1 MDLFS
6 AFQEY
11 IVKEKLWTA
20 TDRLLLA
27 VSGGMDSVVLLHL
40 CSRAGYEVS
49 VAHCN
54 FRLRGDESRRDEQF
68 VRQLASSY
76 GLEAIVGHFDT
87 EAYAAERKV
96 SIQVAA
102 RELRY
107 AWFSRMLAE
116 RGLRYIVTGHHRDD
130 NIETLLMN
138 FFKGTGIAG
147 MRGILPRHGAI
158 VRPLLFAP
166 REAIRDY
173 AGEQKLS
180 WVEDSSNA
188 SDNYTRNYF
197 RHQVIPAIVQA
208 YPGVLENLNANL
220 SRFREIE
227 VLYREAVDMR
237 KKKLLEFKGNEVHIP
252 VRKLLETGA
261 LGTMLYEILG
271 PYGFSPQQA
280 EACRELLAS
289 PSGRYIASVTH
300 RVLKNRE
307 WLIVTPL
314 ETQAAT
320 HILVEAGVST
330 VVFAGGVLK
339 VQRMGVER
347 VGELDQGPR
356 VALVD
361 AAMVRFPLL
370 LRPWKTGDYFYPL
383 GMRKKKKLARFFI
396 DSKLSVAQKEKIWVV
411 EMGAKLVWVV
421 GMRIDDRC
429 RLGAGTKEVLRLEWE
444 PLSRTGVV

>member
-11 IVKEKLWTA
+11 ILKEKLFSTG
-20 TDRLLLA
+20 DRLLLA
-27 VSGGMDSVVLLHL
+27 VSGGMDSVVLLDL
-40 CSRAGYEVS
+40 CSRAGYDLC

-54 FRLRGDESRRDEQF
+54 FWLRGEESWRDEQF
-68 VRQLASSY
+68 VRKLAASY
-76 GLEAIVGHFDT
+76 GREAVVEHFDT
-87 EAYAAERKV
+87 GSYAEKCRI

-107 AWFSRMLAE
+107 AWFSRVLADK
-116 RGLRYIVTGHHRDD
+116 GLRYIVTGHHRDD

-147 MRGILPRHGAI
+147 MRGMLPKHQEI

-173 AGEQKLS
+173 AIERKLR

-197 RHQVIPAIVQA
+197 RHQVIPVIEQA
-208 YPGVLENLNANL
+208 YPGVLENLHANL
-220 SRFREIE
+220 GRFREIE
-227 VLYREAVDMR
+227 VIYRQSVEAR
-237 KKKLLEFKGNEVHIP
+237 KKKLLEYKGNEVHIP
-252 VRKLLETGA
+252 VRKLLESDA

-280 EACRELLAS
+280 EACRELLHS
-289 PSGRYIASVTH
+289 ESGRYVASVSH
-300 RVLKNRE
+300 RVLKNRN
-307 WLIVTPL
+307 WLIISPL
-314 ETQAAT
+314 AT
-320 HILVEAGVST
+320 KEAMTILVEEGAST
-330 VVFAGGVLK
+330 VMFADGTLRLQRLETVPAGG
-339 VQRMGVER
+339 
-347 VGELDQGPR
+347 LDQGPR
-356 VALVD
+356 VALLD
-361 AAMVRFPLL
+361 ASAVRFPLL

-396 DSKLSVAQKEKIWVV
+396 DNKLSVTQKEKVWVV
-411 EMGAKLVWVV
+411 EMGRKIVWVV
-421 GMRIDDRC
+421 GMRIDDRF
-429 RLGAGTKEVLRLEWE
+429 RLGPGTKAVLRLEWE
-444 PLSRTGVV
+444 PV